1 MVCRRNG
8 FTLIELLVVI
18 AIIAILAAVLFPIF
32 VAAKERARTA
42 GCVANLA
49 QIFRGLSMYCD
60 NNCGKCPPSLPINM
74 YPGRQKVDDP
84 PDPRQV
90 HALLYS
96 YVGKSREIFHCPAD
110 KRSIRTV
117 VMGGRL
123 WYDVTDPAY
132 GLSDWARFASSYQW
146 RLGYYPDLVNNVPGI
161 GPTPNPISAQVISF
175 YPRPSTLGI
184 VRDGLPWHEW
194 DGTRNLKSNKAGNV
208 LFLDGHV
215 KLTRGNEYLG
225 GF

>member
-60 NNCGKCPPSLPINM
+60 NNCGKCPPSLAINW
-74 YPGRQKVDDP
+74 YPARQKVDDP

-96 YVGKSREIFHCPAD
+96 YVGKSREVFHCPVL
-110 KRSIRTV
+110 RPR
-117 VMGGRL
+117 
-123 WYDVTDPAY
+123 WPA
-132 GLSDWARFASSYQW
+132 A
-146 RLGYYPDLVNNVPGI
+146 
-161 GPTPNPISAQVISF
+161 TISF
-175 YPRPSTLGI
+175 KSGAGRYFGSLKPS
-184 VRDGLPWHEW
+184 
-194 DGTRNLKSNKAGNV
+194 
-208 LFLDGHV
+208 
-215 KLTRGNEYLG
+215 
-225 GF
+225 